1 MNESNELL
9 LAIEQ
14 LKRSNRRWK
23 TLAHTVSIVLV
34 SVAFFLMIGAQ
45 RERMRAE
52 AAMQQ
57 LAMAMADEQRAASQ
71 AQQR

>member
-34 SVAFFLMIGAQ
+34 SVAFFLMIGVSGSVCGLKP
-45 RERMRAE
+45 RC
-52 AAMQQ
+52 
-57 LAMAMADEQRAASQ
+57 SS
-71 AQQR
+71 